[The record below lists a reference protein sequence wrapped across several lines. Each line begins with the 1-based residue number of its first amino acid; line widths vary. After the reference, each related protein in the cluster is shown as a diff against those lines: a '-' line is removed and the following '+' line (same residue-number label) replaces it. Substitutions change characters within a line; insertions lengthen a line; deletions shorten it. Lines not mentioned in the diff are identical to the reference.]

1 MQSSQAVGFVSRL
14 AVTGVLVFTALSF
27 APARSRLAKPPSNP
41 ASKPAF
47 RDHRGPAPVQQLQPA
62 APGSLRHH
70 APAHRPLL
78 RRQHPLRRLRERQQP
93 PRRLPFRP
101 GQGADQHS
109 RAFGPAAQ
117 AARELQRPGDRARRR
132 RPEPHAL
139 HRPAARLGRR
149 DRPLRALR
157 RDGFLQELP
166 SASTC
171 PRACRW
177 NAGCSTASS
186 TSRCG
191 P

>member
-14 AVTGVLVFTALSF
+14 AATGALVFAALSF
-27 APARSRLAKPPSNP
+27 AARRKAARTLLEA
-41 ASKPAF
+41 AV
-47 RDHRGPAPVQQLQPA
+47 RDHRGPASVQQLQPA
-62 APGSLRHH
+62 APGPLRHH

-78 RRQHPLRRLRERQQP
+78 RRQHPLRRLRRRQRP
-93 PRRLPFRP
+93 PRRLPLRP
-101 GQGADQHS
+101 GQGADQHP
-109 RAFGPAAQ
+109 RAFGPAAP
-117 AARELQRPGDRARRR
+117 AARQLQRPGDRARRR

-157 RDGFLQELP
+157 RDGLLQEP
-166 SASTC
+166 RSARTC

-177 NAGCSTASS
+177 SAGCSTASS